1 MKLILI
7 RHGETSLNK
16 ERRIIGLNDV
26 PLNATG
32 IAQAKAV
39 GHALLRDMP
48 FSLYSSPV
56 ARAIETACIISG
68 VVNVPSSPIDDMR
81 ESDVGELDGLTGAEM
96 RARFPAFIEL
106 WTEDPGTAQMPG
118 GESLT
123 QVQKR
128 AWAAVSALAEQ
139 HPDESVVVVSHNFT
153 NLAIV
158 THVLDAP
165 MRYFRRLRQE
175 LGSITRLE
183 INKDHNVLVSLNET
197 AHLQGI
203 E

>member
-1 MKLILI
+1 
-7 RHGETSLNK
+7 
-16 ERRIIGLNDV
+16 
-26 PLNATG
+26 
-32 IAQAKAV
+32 
-39 GHALLRDMP
+39 
-48 FSLYSSPV
+48 
-56 ARAIETACIISG
+56 
-68 VVNVPSSPIDDMR
+68 
-81 ESDVGELDGLTGAEM
+81 M
-96 RARFPAFIEL
+96 RARFPTFIER